1 MDDRRGD
8 DEREGGGRR
17 PRQDESRHDSG
28 HAAPER
34 DDRRREELV
43 ARALDERIP
52 QRMKGRR
59 AKDGG
64 QDAGT
69 EVVGVGHEKV
79 RLMDSLSPVD
89 PRGDQANR
97 QRAHAEAR
105 GSFVR
110 VGARTE
116 PARLFETGGLRW
128 RFPRSSNPCE
138 VAIVNTGGGV
148 AGGDSYRVS
157 LTLSE
162 GAEVEATTPS
172 AERVYRS
179 DGPAARIAT
188 RLILAPRARLFWLPQ
203 ETLMFDGARLERR
216 LEVETSGEAALIAAE
231 TLVFGRLAMG
241 ENQID
246 ASLRDS
252 WRIRR
257 NGRLV
262 FADETRIEHAGATLE
277 RKAVGA
283 GARALSTIV
292 ASAPDIEARLP
303 DLRAALNAGNPR
315 VESGASAFDG
325 LVVVRLL
332 AASSDQLRAALVASI
347 VALGGR
353 KPRLWP

>member
-1 MDDRRGD
+1 MDSFEPV
-8 DEREGGGRR
+8 ERC
-17 PRQDESRHDSG
+17 G
-28 HAAPER
+28 HAA
-34 DDRRREELV
+34 D
-43 ARALDERIP
+43 
-52 QRMKGRR
+52 
-59 AKDGG
+59 
-64 QDAGT
+64 
-69 EVVGVGHEKV
+69 
-79 RLMDSLSPVD
+79 
-89 PRGDQANR
+89 R
-97 QRAHAEAR
+97 QRARAEAR
-105 GSFVR
+105 GSFAR

-138 VAIVNTGGGV
+138 AAIVNTGGGV
-148 AGGDSYRVS
+148 AGGDSYSVS

-172 AERVYRS
+172 AERIYRS
-179 DGPAARIAT
+179 DGPAAVIVT
-188 RLILAPRARLFWLPQ
+188 RLTLAPCARLLWLPQ
-203 ETLMFDGARLERR
+203 ETLMFDGARLDRR
-216 LEVETSGEAALIAAE
+216 LEVETSGEAAFIVAE

-241 ENQID
+241 ERSVD

-252 WRIRR
+252 WHVRR
-257 NGRLV
+257 DDRLV
-262 FADETRIEHAGATLE
+262 FADETRLEHAGATLE

-292 ASAPDIEARLP
+292 ASAPNIEANLP
-303 DLRAALNAGNPR
+303 DLRAVLKAESSG

-353 KPRLWP
+353 QPRLWP